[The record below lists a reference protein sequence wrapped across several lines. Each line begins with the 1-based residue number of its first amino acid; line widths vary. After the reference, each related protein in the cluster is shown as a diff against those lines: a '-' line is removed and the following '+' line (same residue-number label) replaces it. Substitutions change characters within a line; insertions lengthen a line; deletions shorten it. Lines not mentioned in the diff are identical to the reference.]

1 MRLLLAC
8 PVTGMV
14 LAARHSQGGITEGAM
29 L

>member
-1 MRLLLAC
+1 MRRLLAC

-14 LAARHSQGGITEGAM
+14 LAARHSHGGTIEGAI